1 MRKLPWQGT
10 PWPVVFSTIAS
21 SVMMVSATL
30 PVFGEMIDDPIE
42 TVSRLDSTF
51 VAVLGAATFVTTTIG
66 INIVANFVA
75 PAFDFSNMAP
85 NKISFRA
92 GGFIAAVGSIF
103 LTPWN
108 LFSNPEIIHY
118 TVDLLAAAIGPLY
131 GIIIM
136 DYYRIRR
143 GEIDVDGLF
152 SDDPHGPYWYRNGV
166 NPAAVKAVV
175 AATVI
180 GIVINFLPLGDLG
193 HFSVFIGGA
202 LGAGFY
208 AMAMRRATAAAAI
221 AS

>member
-1 MRKLPWQGT
+1 
-10 PWPVVFSTIAS
+10 
-21 SVMMVSATL
+21 MMVSATL

-42 TVSRLDSTF
+42 TVSRLDNTF

-85 NKISFRA
+85 SKISFRT

-131 GIIIM
+131 GILIM

-143 GEIDVDGLF
+143 GEIDVDALF
-152 SDDPHGPYWYRNGV
+152 SVDPNGPYWYRNGF

-175 AATVI
+175 AASVI

-193 HFSVFIGGA
+193 HFSVSIGGA
-202 LGAGFY
+202 LGATFY
-208 AMAMRRATAAAAI
+208 AMAMRRATVAAAV

>member
-1 MRKLPWQGT
+1 MDRFQGRR
-10 PWPVVFSTIAS
+10 S
-21 SVMMVSATL
+21 
-30 PVFGEMIDDPIE
+30 
-42 TVSRLDSTF
+42 
-51 VAVLGAATFVTTTIG
+51 
-66 INIVANFVA
+66 
-75 PAFDFSNMAP
+75 
-85 NKISFRA
+85 
-92 GGFIAAVGSIF
+92 

-131 GIIIM
+131 GILIM

-143 GEIDVDGLF
+143 GEIDVDALF
-152 SDDPHGPYWYRNGV
+152 SVDPNGPYWYRNGF

-175 AATVI
+175 AASLI

-202 LGAGFY
+202 LGAMFY
-208 AMAMRRATAAAAI
+208 SMAMRRATAAAAV

>member
-1 MRKLPWQGT
+1 
-10 PWPVVFSTIAS
+10 
-21 SVMMVSATL
+21 MMVSATL